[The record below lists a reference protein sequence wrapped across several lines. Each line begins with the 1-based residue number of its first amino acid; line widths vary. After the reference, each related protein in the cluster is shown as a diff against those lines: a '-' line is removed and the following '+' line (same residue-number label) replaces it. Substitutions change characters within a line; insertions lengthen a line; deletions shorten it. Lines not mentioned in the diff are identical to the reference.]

1 MPEYKI
7 IVTWEAIYDMAD
19 IMDYIE
25 ADFGEERAD
34 RFQLD
39 IKRELEK
46 LSYTAVSLPKTQI
59 VYRGYAIHK
68 KLFSPSIIFYI
79 VKEQKQEVHILRVIR
94 EEQNWERFFL
104 KRDII
109 HILMKQVSLLLI
121 KIKPLTCC
129 RSFLC

>member
-25 ADFGEERAD
+25 ADFGEERVD
-34 RFQLD
+34 RFQMD

-46 LSYTAVSLPKTQI
+46 LSYTAASLPKTQI

-94 EEQNWERFFL
+94 EEQNWERFFSE
-104 KRDII
+104 KRYYTYP
-109 HILMKQVSLLLI
+109 HETS
-121 KIKPLTCC
+121 
-129 RSFLC
+129 

>member
-46 LSYTAVSLPKTQI
+46 LQRICDT
-59 VYRGYAIHK
+59 
-68 KLFSPSIIFYI
+68 
-79 VKEQKQEVHILRVIR
+79 
-94 EEQNWERFFL
+94 
-104 KRDII
+104 
-109 HILMKQVSLLLI
+109 
-121 KIKPLTCC
+121 
-129 RSFLC
+129 